1 MRVVI
6 FLQLEITEIG
16 ILKGRPPLWPRMRE
30 REMGRRA
37 AKLGLGDSQADL
49 ALRYSSNFY
58 TASLRRV

>member
-6 FLQLEITEIG
+6 FLQLEIIEIG

-37 AKLGLGDSQADL
+37 AKLGLGDSQA
-49 ALRYSSNFY
+49 R
-58 TASLRRV
+58 T